1 MFRLIVMS
9 LIGLAAAAVGPML
22 LCSAPGYWNH
32 AREAWA
38 SHQGVA
44 SIPHG
49 AATTSPSDESPS
61 ADPLAAAPKMELE
74 GAPIRHLGE
83 VLRFDVS
90 PGWVMARWPR
100 VSAGLARLQLQGYR
114 VPLVTGTKATD
125 LAGSLTYYFNAQ
137 QKVERITFHG
147 TTGDAREL
155 VRLLTTRYR
164 FARRLTNSPGL
175 FVYETV
181 QPDGVPGGVLRI
193 TSAQVVKASEPY
205 QRFRVELVVERP
217 R

>member
-9 LIGLAAAAVGPML
+9 GLGLAAAAVGPML
-22 LCSAPGYWNH
+22 LCSAPGYWSR
-32 AREAWA
+32 ARDAWS
-38 SHQGVA
+38 SHQGLA

-49 AATTSPSDESPS
+49 LATISTTDETL
-61 ADPLAAAPKMELE
+61 ATDPLPPAPELELE
-74 GAPIRHLGE
+74 GAPTRHLGE

-125 LAGSLTYYFNAQ
+125 LAGSLTYYFNAR
-137 QKVERITFHG
+137 QKVDRITFHG

-181 QPDGVPGGVLRI
+181 QPDGAPGGVLRI

-205 QRFRVELVVERP
+205 QRFRVELVIDRP